1 MKLTKIMLCCIFTLS
16 ALLVIQS
23 CTTETRAN
31 EAENIREGV
40 HTKSKASVNATTSA
54 KTENRL
60 VWHTIDQIEKLQA
73 NNPNDSKKVI
83 VDVFTDWCRWC
94 KVMDDK
100 TFTDAALINYLNENY
115 YMVKFNAELK
125 DELTF
130 KGKKYAYQGNGRKGF
145 NTLAAELT
153 QGKLSYPSFVILDEE
168 LNTLEVT
175 RGFKNAQ
182 QFRQVLENINP
193 I

>member
-1 MKLTKIMLCCIFTLS
+1 MLCCIFTLS
-16 ALLVIQS
+16 ALLVVQS

-73 NNPNDSKKVI
+73 KNPEQSKKVI
-83 VDVFTDWCRWC
+83 VDVYTNWCRWC
-94 KVMDDK
+94 KVMDEK
-100 TFTDAALINYLNENY
+100 TFTDAALIKYLNDNY
-115 YMVKFNAELK
+115 YMVKFNAEIK
-125 DELTF
+125 EELTF
-130 KGKKYAYQGNGRKGF
+130 KGKKYAYKGNGRKGF
-145 NTLAAELT
+145 NSLAAELT
-153 QGKLSYPSFVILDEE
+153 QGKLSYPSFVILDEQ
-168 LNTLEVT
+168 LNTLQVT

-182 QFRQVLENINP
+182 QFKQALENINP